1 VDATTL
7 SEALER
13 EHHEIDEGLAVFI
26 REASNGDISLGSLH
40 EAFDLLRRHI
50 YLEETILFPPLR
62 AAGLLGPVLVMLR
75 EHGEIWRE
83 MDAVQ
88 AQDRDGATHDDLV
101 AATER
106 LLEDLARH
114 NAKEEPILY
123 PQADLVLDGAQQ
135 DELRQFLEGG
145 RMPDGWVA
153 EQAVAAGDKP
163 LHHFGS

>member
-1 VDATTL
+1 MDAETL
-7 SEALER
+7 SVALER
-13 EHHEIDEGLAVFI
+13 EHHEIDEGLAAFI
-26 REASNGDISLGSLH
+26 HKASEGDIDSRLLRA
-40 EAFDLLRRHI
+40 AFDKLRRHI
-50 YLEETILFPPLR
+50 YLEEALLFPSLR

-88 AQDRDGATHDDLV
+88 AQDRDGVPHDDLV

-123 PQADLVLDGAQQ
+123 PQADLVVDGAQQ
-135 DELRQFLEGG
+135 DEVRQFIESG

-153 EQAVAAGDKP
+153 EQAIAARDKP
-163 LHHFGS
+163 LHHSGN